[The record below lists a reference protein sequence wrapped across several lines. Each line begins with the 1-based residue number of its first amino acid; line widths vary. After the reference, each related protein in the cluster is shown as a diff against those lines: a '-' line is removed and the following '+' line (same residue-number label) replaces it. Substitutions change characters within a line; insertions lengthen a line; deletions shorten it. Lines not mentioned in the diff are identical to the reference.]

1 MHKLSLTFLLLISAG
16 TLMAQQTYS
25 QEHLIENKKM
35 EEAFQ
40 KKFESQRSRAQT
52 IAKEKGI
59 SLRNELPNGT
69 IIEFAGFDERGNMLF
84 DKTYNLGAGRT
95 ISTNKVWPGGAV
107 GTSLTGAGMNNRLGV
122 WDGGAVRT
130 SHQEFQSRAIQV
142 DGATAQ
148 SDHATHVAGTMV
160 AGGVTA
166 NAKGMS
172 YEAPLRAYDWNN
184 DDAEMTSAAGSGMLI
199 SNHSYGTITGWD
211 QQGSAWVW
219 FGDPSISN
227 TEDWKF
233 GFYDNQ
239 ARDWDQIALN
249 NPNYLICKAAGN
261 DRGDYLSGST
271 WQYSDGTPGSG
282 TPPGL
287 DGGSTGFDC
296 IPTYG
301 NAKNVLTVG
310 AVNKIN
316 NGWTQVSDVVMS
328 SFSGWGP
335 TDDGRIKPDVVAAGV
350 SIYSCIST
358 SNTAYDT
365 YQGTSMATPNGSG
378 SLLLVQQHYNNVKK
392 TFMRS
397 ATLKGLAI
405 HTADEAGNA
414 GPDYKFGW
422 GLLNTAKAV
431 QLISD
436 SSGSLILERTLNSG
450 STYSQ
455 GITSDGVKPLRITI
469 SWTDRPGTPVAASL
483 DPSNRMLINDLDIR
497 LTRTS
502 DNTIF
507 QPYILDPANPNT
519 LATTGDNI
527 RDNVEQIYLA
537 APQSGSY
544 LLTVS
549 HKSTLTGG
557 SQAYSLIISGQIAQ
571 PKAII
576 SALSKEICTGQSV
589 NFSDASAG
597 SPSLRR
603 WYFPGGTP
611 STATTA
617 NPSINYS
624 QPGKYPVALFVSNNL
639 GSDSVYQFAYVTV
652 GGQNLPF
659 TETFESNSPTLS
671 SWVVQN
677 PNNDTTWRFTNVTG
691 TSPGNQAYCLPFFN
705 MVGVG
710 RLDQLTSPI
719 LSFRGHT
726 NVRLTFNYAYT
737 TDPGF
742 PSDSLRI
749 FISTNCGLNFTR
761 LATFGA
767 TVTNNFSTAPATANF
782 FNPANASEW
791 GDTGRIVINLSA
803 YSNMNNIRIRFE
815 GYNNQSNNLY
825 LDNVTLYGTPAKPV
839 ANFFASKRTICVNEN
854 IQFFDSTLNFPTSWQ
869 WTFTGANVSSSNA
882 SSPGS
887 ISYAVPGIYAVKLRV
902 SNAGGSDSITKTA
915 YITVLPSP
923 NKPNIRNVG
932 PLQICKGDS
941 SMILTDSTN
950 NIASFQWYR
959 DNQLI
964 AGAVNP
970 TLFIK
975 DSGNYTVRAIN
986 SSGCGTFSDALLMN
1000 VFSLPPTPVVTSNL
1014 SNDVFC
1020 QGGTVILTSSS
1031 NTSNQWYK
1039 NNIAI
1044 AGETNKTLSTQDSGL
1059 YFVRVINGICSSK
1072 SNERNIRMNPKPLT
1086 SVITGEDSVTVG
1098 ATHSYAVTG
1107 LTGSSFNWIIANGI
1121 AQSGLGTNNISVKW
1135 NSTINPAS
1143 VKVQETSVNGCKG
1156 DQQTLNITM
1165 FWPVGIADMN
1175 QNTTAEV
1182 FPNPVNQSLFIV
1194 LNQAISKQTKVTI
1207 RSAAGVQVLETE
1219 VAYNGKPLEIDLSNV
1234 SSGLYLVEISSGNEL
1249 FRTKFIKE

>member
-1 MHKLSLTFLLLISAG
+1 
-16 TLMAQQTYS
+16 MAQQMYS
-25 QEHLIENKKM
+25 QEQLIENKKM

-40 KKFESQRSRAQT
+40 KKFESQRSRAEA
-52 IAKEKGI
+52 IAKEKGM
-59 SLRNELPNGT
+59 SLRKELPNGT
-69 IIEFAGFDERGNMLF
+69 IIEFAGFDEKGKMLF

-95 ISTNKVWPGGAV
+95 ISTNKVWPGGTV
-107 GTSLTGAGMNNRLGV
+107 GTSLTGAGMNNRLGI

-130 SHQEFQSRAIQV
+130 SHQEFQTRAVQV
-142 DGATAQ
+142 DGATAL

-184 DDAEMTSAAGSGMLI
+184 DDAEMTSAAGAGMLV

-211 QQGSAWVW
+211 QQGTTWVW

-239 ARDWDQIALN
+239 ARDWDQIAFN

-261 DRGDYLSGST
+261 DRGDYLSGSS
-271 WQYSDGTPGSG
+271 WEYSDGTPGSG

-316 NGWTQVSDVVMS
+316 NGWAQVSDVVMS

-455 GITSDGVKPLRITI
+455 GITTDGAKPLRITI
-469 SWTDRPGTPVAASL
+469 SWTDRPGTPVTASL
-483 DPSNRMLINDLDIR
+483 DPSNRMLVNDLDIK

-507 QPYILDPANPNT
+507 QPYILNPASPNSV
-519 LATTGDNI
+519 ATTGDNI

-537 APQSGSY
+537 TPQAGSY

-571 PKAII
+571 PKAMI
-576 SALSKEICTGQSV
+576 SALSREICTGQSV

-617 NPSINYS
+617 NPSISYS

-639 GSDSVYQFAYVTV
+639 GSDSVYQFAYITV

-659 TETFESNSPTLS
+659 TETFESNSPSLP

-677 PNNDTTWRFTNVTG
+677 PNNDTTWRFANVTG
-691 TSPGNQAYCLPFFN
+691 TNPGNQAYCLPFYN
-705 MVGVG
+705 MAGVG

-737 TDPGF
+737 TDPNF
-742 PSDSLRI
+742 PSSDSLRI

-767 TVTNNFSTAPATANF
+767 TGTNNFSTAPATVNF
-782 FNPANASEW
+782 FSPANAAEW

-803 YSNMNNIRIRFE
+803 YSNLNNIRIRFE

-825 LDNVTLYGTPAKPV
+825 LDNITLYGTPAKPV
-839 ANFFASKRTICVNEN
+839 ANFFASKRTACVNEN
-854 IQFFDSTLNFPTSWQ
+854 IQFYDSTQNFPTSWQ
-869 WTFTGANVSSSNA
+869 WTFTGANISSSNA

-887 ISYAVPGIYAVKLRV
+887 ISYAVPGTYAVKLRV
-902 SNAGGSDSITKTA
+902 SNASGIDSITKTS
-915 YITVLPSP
+915 YITVLPNP
-923 NKPNIRNVG
+923 NKPNIRNAG
-932 PLQICKGDS
+932 PLQLCKGDS

-950 NIASFQWYR
+950 NVSSFQWYR
-959 DNQLI
+959 DGQLI
-964 AGAVNP
+964 SGASNP

-975 DSGNYTVRAIN
+975 DSGNYTVRTIN
-986 SSGCGTFSDALLMN
+986 SNGCGTFSDALLMN
-1000 VFSLPPTPVVTSNL
+1000 VYSLPTTPTITSNL

-1039 NNIAI
+1039 NNIVI

-1072 SNERNIRMNPKPLT
+1072 SNEKNIRMNPKPLT
-1086 SVITGEDSVTVG
+1086 SVIIGEDSVTVG

-1121 AQSGLGTNNISVKW
+1121 AQSGLGTSNINVKW
-1135 NSTINPAS
+1135 NSTINAAS
-1143 VKVQETSVNGCKG
+1143 VKVQETSINGCKG

-1165 FWPVGIADMN
+1165 FWPVGIADLN
-1175 QNTTAEV
+1175 QNAIAEI

-1194 LNQAISKQTKVTI
+1194 LTHTISKQIKVTI
-1207 RSAAGVQVLETE
+1207 RNAAGVQVLETE
-1219 VAYNGKPLEIDLSNV
+1219 VVYNGKPLEIDLSNV
-1234 SSGLYLVEISSGNEL
+1234 SSGLYLIEISSGNEL

>member
-1 MHKLSLTFLLLISAG
+1 MNKLTLAFVFLFCAG
-16 TLMAQQTYS
+16 ALQAQQAYS
-25 QEHLIENKKM
+25 QEQFVENKRM
-35 EEAFQ
+35 EETFQ
-40 KKFESQRSRAQT
+40 KNFENQRSKAEA

-59 SLRNELPNGT
+59 SLRRQLPNGT
-69 IIEFAGFDERGNMLF
+69 IIEFAGFDDRGNLLF
-84 DKTYNLGAGRT
+84 DKTFNTGAGRT
-95 ISTNKVWPGGAV
+95 ISTNRVWPGGSV
-107 GTSLTGAGMNNRLGV
+107 GTSLTGAGMTNRLGV
-122 WDGGAVRT
+122 WDGGAVRV
-130 SHQEFQSRAIQV
+130 SHQEFQGRATQV
-142 DGATAQ
+142 DGATSL

-160 AGGVTA
+160 AGGVNT

-184 DDAEMTSAAGSGMLI
+184 DDAEMTNAAGTGMLV
-199 SNHSYGTITGWD
+199 SNHSYGTISGWD
-211 QQGSAWVW
+211 QQGSTW
-219 FGDPSISN
+219 FWYGDPSISN

-239 ARDWDQIALN
+239 SRDWDQIAFN

-261 DRGDYLSGST
+261 DRGDYLSGSI
-271 WQYSDGTPGSG
+271 WEYSDGTPGSG

-287 DGGSTGFDC
+287 DGGNTGFDC

-316 NGWTQVSDVVMS
+316 NGWTQVTDVVMS
-328 SFSGWGP
+328 TFSGWGP

-350 SIYSCIST
+350 SIFSGIST

-378 SLLLVQQHYNNVKK
+378 SLLLVQQHYNNIRK

-405 HTADEAGNA
+405 HTADEAGNT

-436 SSGSLILERTLNSG
+436 SSTSLIQERTLTSG
-450 STYSQ
+450 TTFSQ
-455 GITSDGVKPLRITI
+455 GITTDGAKPIRITI
-469 SWTDRPGTPVAASL
+469 CWTDRPGTPVSASL
-483 DPSNRMLINDLDIR
+483 DPSNRMLVNDLDIR
-497 LTRTS
+497 LTRTN
-502 DNTIF
+502 DNVVF
-507 QPYILDPANPNT
+507 QPYILDPANPNAV
-519 LATTGDNI
+519 ATTGDNI

-537 APQSGSY
+537 APQAGSY

-549 HKSTLTGG
+549 HKGTLTGG

-576 SALSKEICTGQSV
+576 AAVNREICTGQSV

-597 SPSLRR
+597 SPSVRR
-603 WYFPGGTP
+603 WHFPGGNP

-617 NPSINYS
+617 NPTINYS

-659 TETFESNSPTLS
+659 TETFEVNSPTVS
-671 SWVVQN
+671 SWGVQN
-677 PNNDTTWRFTNVTG
+677 PNNDTTWRFANVTG
-691 TSPGNQAYCLPFFN
+691 TAPGNRAYCLPFFN
-705 MVGVG
+705 MPGVG

-761 LATFGA
+761 LASFGS
-767 TVTNNFSTAPATANF
+767 TGTNNFSTAPATANF
-782 FNPANASEW
+782 FSPANASEW
-791 GDTGRIVINLSA
+791 GDTGRITINLSA
-803 YSNMNNIRIRFE
+803 YSNLNNIRIRFE

-825 LDNVTLYGTPAKPV
+825 LDNITLYGTPAKPV
-839 ANFFASKRTICVNEN
+839 ANFFASKRTVCVNEN
-854 IQFFDSTLNFPTSWQ
+854 IQFFDSTLNFPTSWL
-869 WTFTGANVSSSNA
+869 WTFTGANVSTSTA
-882 SSPGS
+882 SSPGG
-887 ISYAVPGIYAVKLRV
+887 ISYAIPGTYAVKLRV
-902 SNAGGSDSITKTA
+902 SNAGGIDSITKTA
-915 YITVLPSP
+915 YITVLPNP
-923 NKPNIRNVG
+923 NKPNIRNAG
-932 PLQICKGDS
+932 PLQLCKGDS
-941 SMILTDSTN
+941 SMILTDSTAGVN
-950 NIASFQWYR
+950 SFQWFK

-975 DSGNYTVRAIN
+975 DSGNYTVRTIN
-986 SSGCGTFSDALLMN
+986 NSGCGSSSDGLIMS
-1000 VFSLPPTPVVTSNL
+1000 VFSLPPVPVVSSNL

-1020 QGGTVILTSSS
+1020 QGGTVMLTSSA
-1031 NTSNQWYK
+1031 NNNNQWYK

-1044 AGETNKTLSTQDSGL
+1044 PGETNKTLSTQDSGL

-1072 SNERNIRMNPKPLT
+1072 SNERNIRMNPKPAT
-1086 SVITGEDSVTVG
+1086 SAITGEDSVTVG
-1098 ATHSYAVTG
+1098 ATHFYSVTG
-1107 LTGSSFNWIIANGI
+1107 LSGSSFNWIISNGI
-1121 AQSGLGTNNISVKW
+1121 AQSGLGTNSISVKW

-1143 VKVQETSVNGCKG
+1143 IKVQETSANGCKG

-1165 FWPVGIADMN
+1165 LWPVGLADMAYKA
-1175 QNTTAEV
+1175 QAV
-1182 FPNPVNQSLFIV
+1182 LFPNPVAASLFIT
-1194 LNQAISKQTKVTI
+1194 LTNSTAKHTKINI
-1207 RSAAGVQVLETE
+1207 RNAAGAQVLEKETE
-1219 VAYNGKPLEIDLSNV
+1219 YNDKPLEIDMSGL
-1234 SSGLYLVEISSGNEL
+1234 SSGLYLIEITSGNEL
-1249 FRTKFIKE
+1249 YRQKFIKE